1 MSIAPEGEN
10 VRRAVKWICAEREQH
25 PEISLTR
32 LIERAGMQFN
42 LSPLEEESLGRILT
56 TEC

>member
-25 PEISLTR
+25 PEMSLTR
-32 LIERAGMQFN
+32 LIEQAGMQFN